1 MTSNKLTEILS
12 NLDLEKEF
20 TEDDLSLINQLV
32 DGEEMIEYSDQEPN
46 FNLEEDEK
54 SENLTKDQIL
64 EKVNFKSDFNILDA
78 YLKQLYET
86 F

>member
-1 MTSNKLTEILS
+1 
-12 NLDLEKEF
+12 
-20 TEDDLSLINQLV
+20 
-32 DGEEMIEYSDQEPN
+32 MIEYSDQEPN